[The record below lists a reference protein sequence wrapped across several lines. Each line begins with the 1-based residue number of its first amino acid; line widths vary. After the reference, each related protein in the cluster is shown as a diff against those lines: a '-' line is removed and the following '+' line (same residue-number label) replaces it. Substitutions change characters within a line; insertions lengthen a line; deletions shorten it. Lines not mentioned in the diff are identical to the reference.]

1 MTDTTTQ
8 LLKLKGYLEQLTA
21 DEVSDPEEIMNS
33 LSCDGLEMLEALE
46 KVIDFG
52 YLTQQFQADIGWN
65 RNV

>member
-52 YLTQQFQADIGWN
+52 YLTEPKRVGQM
-65 RNV
+65 